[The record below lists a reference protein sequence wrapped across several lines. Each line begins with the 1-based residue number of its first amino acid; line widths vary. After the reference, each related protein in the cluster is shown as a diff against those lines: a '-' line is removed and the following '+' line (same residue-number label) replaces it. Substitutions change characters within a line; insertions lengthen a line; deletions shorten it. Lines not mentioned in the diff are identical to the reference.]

1 MDKEIAVMPWERDK
15 YMDALCVTQHDLQLE
30 IEERSKTVGQMSKI
44 HQLIDEYECL
54 PPVHKKAVASE
65 MEELKV
71 IVNWK
76 PSKDENLV
84 REFKWNKK
92 YMETGK
98 NSKSKRKI

>member
-1 MDKEIAVMPWERDK
+1 MDKEMAVMSWERDK
-15 YMDALCVTQHDLQLE
+15 YMDALCISQNDLQLE

-54 PPVHKKAVASE
+54 PPVHKEAVAKE

-76 PSKDENLV
+76 PSNNKDIKAEQ
-84 REFKWNKK
+84 
-92 YMETGK
+92 G
-98 NSKSKRKI
+98 

>member
-1 MDKEIAVMPWERDK
+1 MDKEMAVMSWERDK
-15 YMDALCVTQHDLQLE
+15 YMDALCISQNDLQLE

-54 PPVHKKAVASE
+54 PPVHKEAVAKE

-76 PSKDENLV
+76 PSNDKDIKAE
-84 REFKWNKK
+84 
-92 YMETGK
+92 
-98 NSKSKRKI
+98 

>member
-1 MDKEIAVMPWERDK
+1 MDKEKAVMSWERDK

-44 HQLIDEYECL
+44 HQLINDYECL
-54 PPVHKKAVASE
+54 PPVHKEAVAKE

-76 PSKDENLV
+76 PSNDKDIKAE
-84 REFKWNKK
+84 
-92 YMETGK
+92 
-98 NSKSKRKI
+98 